1 MNNNRTINNPG
12 YLSAVSSDYDEPIF
26 FNGENGN
33 DNDNYNYNN
42 LVRNEYNTLSARSTR
57 STRST
62 RSARSSEYYG
72 FAPEKPIISSNT
84 NSYYYPE
91 VINKLDLMLP
101 PNWFECLDSESGK
114 LYYACNKDKT
124 TQWLHPCIPIGTLMP
139 NGIPYGWD
147 VAYEKT
153 TGMRYWINHI
163 EGYNTFVNPFN
174 KK

>member
-42 LVRNEYNTLSARSTR
+42 LVRNEYNTLSTR

-62 RSARSSEYYG
+62 RRRSSEYYG
-72 FAPEKPIISSNT
+72 FAPEKPIFSNA

-163 EGYNTFVNPFN
+163 EGYNTFLNPFN

>member
-33 DNDNYNYNN
+33 GNGNDNDNYNN
-42 LVRNEYNTLSARSTR
+42 LVRNEYNTLS
-57 STRST
+57 T
-62 RSARSSEYYG
+62 RSARRRSSEHYG

-101 PNWFECLDSESGK
+101 PNWFECLDPESGK

-153 TGMRYWINHI
+153 TGMRYWINHV

>member
-33 DNDNYNYNN
+33 GNGNDNDNYNN

-57 STRST
+57 R
-62 RSARSSEYYG
+62 RSSEHYG

-101 PNWFECLDSESGK
+101 PNWFECLDPESGK
-114 LYYACNKDKT
+114 LFYACSKNKT

-153 TGMRYWINHI
+153 TGMRYWINHV

>member
-33 DNDNYNYNN
+33 DNDNDYYNN
-42 LVRNEYNTLSARSTR
+42 LVRNEYNTLN
-57 STRST
+57 
-62 RSARSSEYYG
+62 ARSSRSSRSRSSEHYG
-72 FAPEKPIISSNT
+72 FAPEKPIFSNT

-101 PNWFECLDSESGK
+101 PNWFECLDPESGK